1 MNARF
6 SAAVRDRVA
15 AIAFDDG
22 GMNLLSAEALSE
34 LDATLDLLPSGID
47 VLCFY
52 SAHASVFAAGADMQ
66 QMERFTPLEALRFS
80 ELGQSLFARIERL
93 PCLTVAAI
101 DGDCFGGALDLSL
114 AFDLRISS
122 PRSRF
127 SHPGSRIGIVT
138 GFGGTSRW
146 RRQTD
151 APSARA
157 LFLGNRL
164 FNAAEARDHE
174 LVDLVVDDLRGI
186 EAEIAQRLLAR
197 APAEIR
203 FVKELGRI
211 PISLP
216 PEAHASFARA
226 LSAVHHNPH
235 HD

>member
-1 MNARF
+1 MNGRF
-6 SAAVRDRVA
+6 SVAVRDRVA

-22 GMNLLSAEALSE
+22 GMNLLSAEALAE
-34 LDATLDLLPSGID
+34 LDAQLDRLPPEID
-47 VLCFY
+47 VLCFH

-66 QMERFTPLEALRFS
+66 EMESFTPLEALRFS

-93 PCLTVAAI
+93 PYLTVAAI

-114 AFDLRISS
+114 AFDLRIAS

-157 LFLGNRL
+157 LFLGNRV
-164 FNAAEARDHE
+164 FTAVEAREHD
-174 LVDLVVDDLRGI
+174 LVDLVVDDLRGR
-186 EAEIAQRLLAR
+186 EAEAARGLLAR

-211 PISLP
+211 PIALP
-216 PEAHASFARA
+216 PEMHASFARA